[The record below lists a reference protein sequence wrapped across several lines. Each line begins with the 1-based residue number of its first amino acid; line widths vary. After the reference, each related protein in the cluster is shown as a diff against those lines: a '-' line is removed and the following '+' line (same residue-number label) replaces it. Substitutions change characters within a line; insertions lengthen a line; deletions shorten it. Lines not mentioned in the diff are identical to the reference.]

1 MKWKLFFL
9 FSFLSFQAA
18 WAQREIEALDNP
30 SVWDR
35 IYFGG
40 GGTVNFGQNYFVIGA
55 SPLVG
60 YMISPRLSAGLGA
73 TYLYTRYGGVYNYNS
88 HTYGGRTFARYNLLK
103 SVYAMAEYEMLSFD
117 NYRSTTSDE
126 PRFWVDRLLFGGGY
140 YQSLGPR
147 GGFNIGIL
155 YDVLYRPGVA
165 YRSPWVTRIGFT
177 F

>member
-1 MKWKLFFL
+1 MRWILFFGL
-9 FSFLSFQAA
+9 VFFSIQGA
-18 WAQREIEALDNP
+18 WAQRDIEEQDMP

-40 GGTVNFGQNYFVIGA
+40 GGNLQFGQNYFVVGA

-60 YMISPRLSAGLGA
+60 YMISPKFSTGLGA
-73 TYLYTRYGGVYNYNS
+73 TYLFTRYGGVYNYNS

-103 SVYAMAEYEMLSFD
+103 SVYTMAEYEMLSFD
-117 NYRSTTSDE
+117 NFRSSSE
-126 PRFWVDRLLFGGGY
+126 APRIWVDRLLFGGGY
-140 YQSLGPR
+140 FQSLGRR

-165 YRSPWVTRIGFT
+165 YNSPWVYRVGFT